1 MTHITLS
8 GLTAYQICIT
18 FVTSTGFLVVS
29 PHRHG
34 NNCAGVISGVANNNF
49 CGVGL
54 AYDAKIAGKVLNSLK
69 LQPE

>member
-1 MTHITLS
+1 M
-8 GLTAYQICIT
+8 
-18 FVTSTGFLVVS
+18 TSTGFLVIS

-34 NNCAGVISGVANNNF
+34 NNCAGVISGVANNSF